1 MGTGI
6 SRAALFG
13 KLNSIGYKA
22 LDNAVVFAKLRG
34 NPYVELA
41 HWLHQVMQVQ
51 DTDLHHIIKAA
62 GIDAGQ
68 LVADTQ
74 AALDR
79 LPKGANSCD
88 LSAGLAD
95 AVERGWSYAS
105 LKFGE
110 LSIRTGH
117 VIFALVNDTTLKP
130 MLTKVSQQYAKINA
144 DQLGEQFLK
153 ITDGSPEAVLAA
165 ADQRGI
171 SGAPGESSG
180 AMAPAQ
186 LGKQEALGKYC
197 KDLTENAK
205 GGKMDPIVGR
215 DEEIRQCIDILM
227 RRRQNN
233 PILTGEAGVGKT
245 AVVEGFAQRI
255 IKGDV
260 PPQLKDV
267 RVLELDLGL
276 LQAGAS
282 MKGEFENRLRGV
294 IDEVQ
299 ASPKPI
305 ILFIDEAHTIMGAGG
320 AAGTGDA
327 AQLLKPALARGT
339 LRTIAATTQ
348 SEYKQHFE
356 KDPAMTRRFQVV
368 KVDEP
373 DEKKCLLMIRG
384 LASVMEKHFKV
395 QVLDEALE
403 AAVKLSKRYIQGRQL
418 PDKAVSLIDTACARV
433 AVSLHAVPAEIDDT
447 RKRIDGL
454 NTELAIIDREITT
467 GSEHTKRRADIMT
480 ELDAETIA
488 LKGRE
493 EHYNKEKA
501 VVEKILDLRGKLR
514 RGTDQPIDGPGTPPL
529 REGRPSQAPT
539 MPKDSG
545 QTSPSGSEATQT
557 IEPKLSDE
565 ERLKAMEELKKLTGE
580 LAAMQGENPL
590 ILPSVDAQAVSA
602 VVSDW
607 TGIPLGKMVKNEIEG
622 VLKLADRLEKR
633 VIGQR
638 HALDAIAQRI
648 QLSRAKLDNPG
659 RPVGVFMLVGPSG
672 VGKTETAIALAE
684 ALYGG
689 PQGLITI
696 NMSEYQEAHK
706 VSLLMGSPPGYVG
719 FGKGGVMTEAVR
731 RRPYSVLLLDEVEKA
746 HPDVHEVFFQVFDK
760 GSMKDSEGL
769 DINFKDTIILLTSN
783 VGTDLVM
790 SMCKDPALRPDP
802 DGLVKAIRE
811 PLLKVFPPALL
822 GRLNIVPYYPISDE
836 MMRSIIKLQLGRV
849 GQRVQEGHKVPFSFD
864 PKVED
869 TIVSR
874 VTELDSGARAIDAI
888 ITRQMLPT
896 VGRELLERLMAEKP
910 VNRVH
915 IGVKDSEFEYSFE

>member
-1 MGTGI
+1 MGEI
-6 SRAALFG
+6 PREAMFG
-13 KLNSIGYKA
+13 KLNPLGYKA
-22 LDNAVVFAKLRG
+22 LESATVFCKLRG
-34 NPYVELA
+34 NPYVELV
-41 HWLHQVMQVQ
+41 HWVHQVMQNQ
-51 DTDLHHIIKAA
+51 DSDIHHIVRHFQLNPTKLVTDL
-62 GIDAGQ
+62 
-68 LVADTQ
+68 T

-79 LPKGANSCD
+79 LPRGATSITD
-88 LSAGLAD
+88 LSSHLDEAA
-95 AVERGWSYAS
+95 ERAWAYAS
-105 LKFGE
+105 LRFGE
-110 LSIRTGH
+110 SRVRTGH
-117 VIFALVNDTTLKP
+117 VLLALLKTP
-130 MLTKVSQQYAKINA
+130 NLRNALLSISKEFEKVKQEQLTDGFQKIVGGSPEDA
-144 DQLGEQFLK
+144 MPA
-153 ITDGSPEAVLAA
+153 TDGSALGPA
-165 ADQRGI
+165 
-171 SGAPGESSG
+171 GAPGETTG

-186 LGKQEALGKYC
+186 MGKQEALQKFC

-205 GGKMDPIVGR
+205 AGKMDPIMGR
-215 DEEIRQCIDILM
+215 DEEIRQCIDVLM

-255 IKGDV
+255 VKGDV

-267 RVLELDLGL
+267 RVLELDVGL

-282 MKGEFENRLRGV
+282 MKGEFEQRLRQV

-299 ASPKPI
+299 ASTKPI
-305 ILFIDEAHTIMGAGG
+305 ILFIDEAHTLMGAGG
-320 AAGTGDA
+320 AAGTNDA

-384 LASVMEKHFKV
+384 LATVMEKHFKV

-418 PDKAVSLIDTACARV
+418 PDKAVSLLDTACARV
-433 AVSLHAVPAEIDDT
+433 AVSLHAKPAEMDDSE
-447 RKRIDGL
+447 KRILAL
-454 NTELAIIDREITT
+454 NTELEIIDREITT
-467 GSEHTKRRADIMT
+467 GVDHTSRRKDTQAELESE
-480 ELDAETIA
+480 
-488 LKGRE
+488 KGRLAALTE
-493 EHYNKEKA
+493 RFNKEKA

-514 RGTDQPIDGPGTPPL
+514 GSGVSPDTGAMQASGAEKGAEKTAAPAPAPATP
-529 REGRPSQAPT
+529 APA
-539 MPKDSG
+539 P
-545 QTSPSGSEATQT
+545 
-557 IEPKLSDE
+557 LSDA
-565 ERLKAMEELKKLTGE
+565 ERSAAIDELKKLQAQLVE
-580 LAAMQGENPL
+580 LQGENPL
-590 ILPSVDAQAVSA
+590 ILPSVDAAAVSA

-607 TGIPLGKMVKNEIEG
+607 TGIPLGRMVKNEMEA
-622 VLKLADRLEKR
+622 VLKLASTLERR

-638 HALDAIAQRI
+638 HALDSIAERI

-659 RPVGVFMLVGPSG
+659 RPVGVFLLVGPSG
-672 VGKTETAIALAE
+672 VGKTETAISLAE

-689 PQGLITI
+689 SQGLITI
-696 NMSEYQEAHK
+696 NMSEFQEAHK

-746 HPDVHEVFFQVFDK
+746 HADVHEIFFQVFDK
-760 GSMKDSEGL
+760 GMMKDSEGV
-769 DINFKDTIILLTSN
+769 DIDFKNTIILLTSN

-790 SMCKDPALRPDP
+790 KMCKDPTLKPDP
-802 DGLVKAIRE
+802 QGLVAAIRE

-822 GRLNIVPYYPISDE
+822 GRVNIVPYYPISDE
-836 MMRSIIKLQLGRV
+836 MMRSIITLQLARV
-849 GQRVQEGHKVPFSFD
+849 GQRVMEGHKVPFTYD
-864 PKVED
+864 PKVSD
-869 TIVSR
+869 LIVSR

-888 ITRQMLPT
+888 ITRQMLPAI
-896 VGRELLERLMAEKP
+896 GKELLTRLMDAKP

-915 IGVKDSEFEYSFE
+915 VGVKESEFEYAFD

>member
-1 MGTGI
+1 MAEI
-6 SRAALFG
+6 SRSALFG
-13 KLNSIGYKA
+13 KLNTLCYKA
-22 LDNAVVFAKLRG
+22 LEGATVFCKLRG
-34 NPYVELA
+34 NPYVEFI
-41 HWLHQVMQVQ
+41 HWLTQVLQNQ
-51 DTDLHHIIKAA
+51 DSDTHRIIRQYELNPSK
-62 GIDAGQ
+62 
-68 LVADTQ
+68 LTADVQ

-79 LPKGANSCD
+79 LPRGASSISDISNHLSDATERAWTYATLLFGENSVRSGHI
-88 LSAGLAD
+88 LVAMLKTANLRSILANISP
-95 AVERGWSYAS
+95 EFN
-105 LKFGE
+105 KIKEGE
-110 LSIRTGH
+110 LSDN
-117 VIFALVNDTTLKP
+117 FAKLLA
-130 MLTKVSQQYAKINA
+130 Q
-144 DQLGEQFLK
+144 
-153 ITDGSPEAVLAA
+153 SPEAAQVAYDGSA
-165 ADQRGI
+165 MGQQ
-171 SGAPGESSG
+171 SGVAGPGETSG

-186 LGKQEALGKYC
+186 MGKQEGLKRFC
-197 KDLTENAK
+197 KDLTENARQ
-205 GGKMDPIVGR
+205 GKMDPIVGR
-215 DEEIRQCIDILM
+215 DEEIRQCIDVLT

-255 IKGDV
+255 VAGDV

-267 RVLELDLGL
+267 RVMELDIGL

-282 MKGEFENRLRGV
+282 MKGEFENRLRQV

-299 ASPKPI
+299 SSPQPI
-305 ILFIDEAHTIMGAGG
+305 ILFIDEAHTLMGAGG
-320 AAGTGDA
+320 SAGTGDA

-373 DEKKCLLMIRG
+373 DEAKCLLMIRG
-384 LASVMEKHFKV
+384 LAKVMEKHFKV

-418 PDKAVSLIDTACARV
+418 PDKAVSLLDTSCARV
-433 AVSLHAVPAEIDDT
+433 SVGQHAIPADIDDL
-447 RKRIDGL
+447 RKRLDSL
-454 NTELAIIDREITT
+454 KTELEIIDRESVT
-467 GSEHTKRRADIMT
+467 GMDHAKRRA
-480 ELDAETIA
+480 ELVGLIESETGR
-488 LKGRE
+488 LKE
-493 EHYNKEKA
+493 LETHFAKEKEL
-501 VVEKILDLRGKLR
+501 VQKILDIRLKLM
-514 RGTDQPIDGPGTPPL
+514 GGAPGGSTKPGESNKPADPKASPAATKPESAPAAAPPL
-529 REGRPSQAPT
+529 
-539 MPKDSG
+539 
-545 QTSPSGSEATQT
+545 SEA
-557 IEPKLSDE
+557 D
-565 ERLKAMEELKKLTGE
+565 RLKLLEDLKKLDKE
-580 LAAMQGENPL
+580 LETLQGETPL
-590 ILPSVDAQAVSA
+590 IRPSVDSATVAA

-607 TGIPLGKMVKNEIEG
+607 TGIPLGRMVRNEIEG
-622 VLKLADRLEKR
+622 VLKLADTLEKR

-638 HALDAIAQRI
+638 HGLEAIAQRI
-648 QLSRAKLDNPG
+648 QLARAKLDNPG

-689 PQGLITI
+689 SQGLITI

-746 HPDVHEVFFQVFDK
+746 HADVHEIFFQVFDK
-760 GSMKDSEGL
+760 GIMKDSEGV
-769 DINFKDTIILLTSN
+769 DIDFKNTIILLTSN

-790 SMCKDPALRPDP
+790 KLCKDPTLKPDP
-802 DGLVKAIRE
+802 DGLVKAMRD

-822 GRLNIVPYYPISDE
+822 GRLNIIPYYPISDE
-836 MMRSIIKLQLGRV
+836 MMRAIIKLQLARV
-849 GQRVQEGHKVPFSFD
+849 GQRVQEGHKVPFSYD
-864 PKVED
+864 PVVSD

-896 VGRELLERLMAEKP
+896 IGRELLERLMENKP
-910 VNRVH
+910 VTKVH
-915 IGVKDSEFEYSFE
+915 VGVKDSQFQYSFD

>member
-1 MGTGI
+1 MGGI
-6 SRAALFG
+6 SRSALFG
-13 KLNSIGYKA
+13 KLNQICYKA
-22 LDNAVVFAKLRG
+22 MEGSTVFCKLRG
-34 NPYVELA
+34 NPYVELV
-41 HWLHQVMQVQ
+41 HWLHQLMQTQ
-51 DTDLHHIIKAA
+51 DSDLHRIIKAFNL
-62 GIDAGQ
+62 DVSQ

-79 LPKGANSCD
+79 LPRGANSISD
-88 LSAGLAD
+88 ISAKFIEG
-95 AVERGWSYAS
+95 VERAWTFSS

-110 LSIRTGH
+110 TSIRSGH
-117 VIFALVNDTTLKP
+117 IVFALANEQTLRPELLKIS
-130 MLTKVSQQYAKINA
+130 KQFDKINA

-165 ADQRGI
+165 ADSRGI
-171 SGAPGESSG
+171 EGAPGDASG

-186 LGKQEALGKYC
+186 MGKQEALRKYC

-205 GGKMDPIVGR
+205 SGKMDPIVGR

-255 IKGDV
+255 VKGDV
-260 PPQLKDV
+260 PPQLKEV
-267 RVLELDLGL
+267 RLLELDVGL

-282 MKGEFENRLRGV
+282 MKGEFENRLRQV

-305 ILFIDEAHTIMGAGG
+305 ILFIDEVHTLMGAGG
-320 AAGTGDA
+320 NAGTGDA
-327 AQLLKPALARGT
+327 AQMLKPALARGT
-339 LRTIAATTQ
+339 LRTIGATTQ

-373 DEKKCLLMIRG
+373 DEAKCLLMIRG
-384 LASVMEKHFKV
+384 LADVMEKHFKL

-433 AVSLHAVPAEIDDT
+433 AVSLHATPGDIDDLS
-447 RKRIDGL
+447 KRIEGFER
-454 NTELAIIDREITT
+454 ELAIVDKEIRL
-467 GSEHTKRRADIMT
+467 GGDHTKRREEII
-480 ELDAETIA
+480 ETIEGEKKRLTA
-488 LKGRE
+488 MQDK
-493 EHYNKEKA
+493 YNKEREI
-501 VVEKILDLRGKLR
+501 VTKILELRTKLAPVAKEGEKPVEVSDADR
-514 RGTDQPIDGPGTPPL
+514 AQIKDEL
-529 REGRPSQAPT
+529 R
-539 MPKDSG
+539 K
-545 QTSPSGSEATQT
+545 
-557 IEPKLSDE
+557 
-565 ERLKAMEELKKLTGE
+565 LKASLEEF
-580 LAAMQGENPL
+580 QGETPL
-590 ILPSVDAQAVSA
+590 ITPSVDAQAVSA
-602 VVSDW
+602 VVADW
-607 TGIPLGKMVKNEIEG
+607 TGIPLGRMVKDELKT
-622 VLKLADRLEKR
+622 VLMLPDTLEKR

-638 HALDAIAQRI
+638 HALEAVAERI
-648 QLSRAKLDNPG
+648 QLGRAKLDNPG
-659 RPVGVFMLVGPSG
+659 RPAGVFLLVGPSG

-696 NMSEYQEAHK
+696 NMSEFQEAHK

-719 FGKGGVMTEAVR
+719 YGKGGVMTEAVR

-746 HPDVHEVFFQVFDK
+746 HGDVHEIFFQVFDK
-760 GSMKDSEGL
+760 GMMKDSEGL
-769 DINFKDTIILLTSN
+769 DIDFKNTIVLLTSN

-790 SMCKDPALRPDP
+790 KLCKDPSLRPDP
-802 DGLVKAIRE
+802 KGLIDAIRPE
-811 PLLKVFPPALL
+811 LRKVFPDALI
-822 GRLNIVPYYPISDE
+822 GRLSIVPYYPINDE
-836 MMRSIIKLQLGRV
+836 MMRSIIKLQLSKV
-849 GQRVQEGHKVPFSFD
+849 GQRVQDGHKVPFSYD
-864 PKVED
+864 ASVSD
-869 TIVSR
+869 LIVSR

-888 ITRQMLPT
+888 ITRTMLPK
-896 VGRELLERLMAEKP
+896 VGKELLERIIEGRP

>member
-1 MGTGI
+1 MSGI

-22 LDNAVVFAKLRG
+22 LEASVVFCKLRG
-34 NPYVELA
+34 NPYVELS
-41 HWLHQVMQVQ
+41 HWLHQLMQAQ
-51 DTDLHHIIKAA
+51 DTDLHHIIRAF
-62 GIDAGQ
+62 GLDVSQ
-68 LVADTQ
+68 LVSDVQ
-74 AALDR
+74 ATLDR
-79 LPKGANSCD
+79 APRGANACD
-88 LSAGLAD
+88 LSTSLAD
-95 AVERGWSYAS
+95 AVERAWTYAS

-110 LSIRTGH
+110 TSVRSGH
-117 VIFALVNDTTLKP
+117 VIFALANDTALKP
-130 MLTKVSQQYAKINA
+130 QLVKISQQFNKINA

-153 ITDGSPEAVLAA
+153 LTDGSPEAVLAA
-165 ADQRGI
+165 AADRGI
-171 SGAPGESSG
+171 SGAPGEASG

-186 LGKQEALGKYC
+186 LGKQEALNKYC

-255 IKGDV
+255 AKGDV

-267 RVLELDLGL
+267 RLLELDVGL

-282 MKGEFENRLRGV
+282 MKGEFENRLRQV

-299 ASPKPI
+299 ASPRPI
-305 ILFIDEAHTIMGAGG
+305 ILFIDEVHTLMGAGG
-320 AAGTGDA
+320 AAGTNDA

-339 LRTIAATTQ
+339 LRTIGATTQ

-373 DEKKCLLMIRG
+373 DEAKCLLMIRG
-384 LASVMEKHFKV
+384 LADVMEKHFKI

-433 AVSLHAVPAEIDDT
+433 SVSLHAVPGEIDDLQ
-447 RKRIDGL
+447 KRIDGL
-454 NTELAIIDREITT
+454 NRELAIVDKEIKL
-467 GSEHTKRRADIMT
+467 GADHSKRREDIVASI
-480 ELDAETIA
+480 DAEKVRLGELQAKYEKEKSFVTKIMELRA
-488 LKGRE
+488 KLTAAPEATPQTEAAQPAPGALSDDERAAIKAELAKLKG
-493 EHYNKEKA
+493 
-501 VVEKILDLRGKLR
+501 
-514 RGTDQPIDGPGTPPL
+514 
-529 REGRPSQAPT
+529 
-539 MPKDSG
+539 
-545 QTSPSGSEATQT
+545 
-557 IEPKLSDE
+557 
-565 ERLKAMEELKKLTGE
+565 ELETV
-580 LAAMQGENPL
+580 QGENPL
-590 ILPSVDAQAVSA
+590 MSPSVDMQAVSS

-607 TGIPLGKMVKNEIEG
+607 TGIPLGRMVKDEMKT
-622 VLKLADRLEKR
+622 VLNLGATLEKR

-638 HALDAIAQRI
+638 HALDAIAERI
-648 QLSRAKLDNPG
+648 RVSRAKLDNPG
-659 RPVGVFMLVGPSG
+659 RPVGVFLLVGPSG
-672 VGKTETAIALAE
+672 VGKTETAIALSE

-696 NMSEYQEAHK
+696 NMSEFQEAHK

-719 FGKGGVMTEAVR
+719 YGKGGVMTEAVR

-746 HPDVHEVFFQVFDK
+746 HADVHEIFFQVFDK
-760 GSMKDSEGL
+760 GNMKDSEGL
-769 DINFKDTIILLTSN
+769 EIDFKNTIILLTSN

-790 SMCKDPALRPDP
+790 KMCKDPTLKPDP

-836 MMRSIIKLQLGRV
+836 MMRAIIHLQLSRL
-849 GQRVQEGHKVPFSFD
+849 GQRVKEGHKIPFTYD
-864 PKVED
+864 KDVENL
-869 TIVSR
+869 IVSR

-896 VGRELLERLMAEKP
+896 IGRELLERLMEGRS
-910 VNRVH
+910 VNRIHV
-915 IGVKDSEFEYSFE
+915 GVKDSQFVYDFE

>member
-1 MGTGI
+1 MSGI
-6 SRAALFG
+6 PRAALFG

-22 LDNAVVFAKLRG
+22 LEASVVFCKLRG
-34 NPYVELA
+34 NPYVELV
-41 HWLHQVMQVQ
+41 HWLHQLMQAQ
-51 DTDLHHIIKAA
+51 DTDVHHIIRAF
-62 GIDAGQ
+62 GLDVSQ
-68 LVADTQ
+68 LVTDVQ
-74 AALDR
+74 AVLDR
-79 LPKGANSCD
+79 APRGANACD

-95 AVERGWSYAS
+95 AVERAWAYAS

-110 LSIRTGH
+110 TSVRSGH
-117 VIFALVNDTTLKP
+117 VVFALANDTALKP
-130 MLTKVSQQYAKINA
+130 LLVKISQQFNKINA

-153 ITDGSPEAVLAA
+153 LTDGSPEAVLAA
-165 ADQRGI
+165 AADRGI
-171 SGAPGESSG
+171 SGAPGEASG

-186 LGKQEALGKYC
+186 LGKQEALNKYC

-255 IKGDV
+255 AKGDV

-267 RVLELDLGL
+267 RLLELDVGL

-282 MKGEFENRLRGV
+282 MKGEFENRLRQV

-299 ASPKPI
+299 ASPRPI
-305 ILFIDEAHTIMGAGG
+305 ILFIDEVHTLMGAGG
-320 AAGTGDA
+320 AAGTSDA

-339 LRTIAATTQ
+339 LRTIGATTQ

-373 DEKKCLLMIRG
+373 DEAKCLLMIRG
-384 LASVMEKHFKV
+384 LADVMEKHFKI

-433 AVSLHAVPAEIDDT
+433 SVSLHAVPGEIDDLQ
-447 RKRIDGL
+447 KRIDGL
-454 NTELAIIDREITT
+454 NRELAIVDKEIKL
-467 GSEHTKRRADIMT
+467 GADHSKRREDIVASIEAEKVRLA
-480 ELDAETIA
+480 ELQAKYE
-488 LKGRE
+488 
-493 EHYNKEKA
+493 KEKA
-501 VVEKILDLRGKLR
+501 FVTKIMELRGKLTAAPDAKAAAD
-514 RGTDQPIDGPGTPPL
+514 GAPAQPAPGALT
-529 REGRPSQAPT
+529 
-539 MPKDSG
+539 
-545 QTSPSGSEATQT
+545 
-557 IEPKLSDE
+557 DE
-565 ERLKAMEELKKLTGE
+565 ERTSIKTE
-580 LAAMQGENPL
+580 LAKLKSELETVQGENPL
-590 ILPSVDAQAVSA
+590 MSPSVDMQAVSS

-607 TGIPLGKMVKNEIEG
+607 TGIPLGRMVKDEMKT
-622 VLKLADRLEKR
+622 VLNLGATLEKR

-638 HALDAIAQRI
+638 HALDAIAERI
-648 QLSRAKLDNPG
+648 RVSRAKLDNPG
-659 RPVGVFMLVGPSG
+659 RPVGVFLLVGPSG
-672 VGKTETAIALAE
+672 VGKTETAIALSE

-696 NMSEYQEAHK
+696 NMSEFQEAHK

-719 FGKGGVMTEAVR
+719 YGKGGVMTEAVR

-746 HPDVHEVFFQVFDK
+746 HADVHEIFFQVFDK
-760 GSMKDSEGL
+760 GNMKDSEGL
-769 DINFKDTIILLTSN
+769 EIDFKNTIILLTSN

-790 SMCKDPALRPDP
+790 KMCKDPTLKPDA

-836 MMRSIIKLQLGRV
+836 MMRAIIHLQLSRL
-849 GQRVQEGHKVPFSFD
+849 GQRVREGHKIPFSYD
-864 PKVED
+864 KEVENL
-869 TIVSR
+869 IVSR

-888 ITRQMLPT
+888 ITRQMLPRI
-896 VGRELLERLMAEKP
+896 GRELLERLMDGRA
-910 VNRVH
+910 VH
-915 IGVKDSEFEYSFE
+915 KIHVGVKDSDFVYEFE

>member
-1 MGTGI
+1 MGSDI
-6 SRAALFG
+6 PRAGLFG
-13 KLNSIGYKA
+13 KLNTIGYKA
-22 LDNAVVFAKLRG
+22 LDGAVVFAKLRG
-34 NPYVELA
+34 NPYVELV
-41 HWLHQVMQVQ
+41 HWLHQIMQTQ
-51 DTDLHHIIKAA
+51 DSDLHRIIKFF
-62 GIDAGQ
+62 GLDASR

-79 LPKGANSCD
+79 LGRGSTAGTD
-88 LSAGLAD
+88 LSTHLEE
-95 AVERGWSYAS
+95 AVERAWMYAT

-110 LSIRTGH
+110 TSIRTGH
-117 VIFALVNDTTLKP
+117 VILAVRKTANIEHLLKNISKEFE
-130 MLTKVSQQYAKINA
+130 KVKGEV
-144 DQLGEQFLK
+144 LGESFHK

-180 AMAPAQ
+180 AIAPAQ
-186 LGKQEALGKYC
+186 LGKQEALNKFC
-197 KDLTENAK
+197 KDLTEAARS
-205 GGKMDPIVGR
+205 GKMDPIVGR

-255 IKGDV
+255 VKGDV

-282 MKGEFENRLRGV
+282 MKGEFENRLRSV

-305 ILFIDEAHTIMGAGG
+305 ILFIDEAHTLIGAGG

-327 AQLLKPALARGT
+327 ANLLKPALARGT
-339 LRTIAATTQ
+339 LRTVAATTQ

-368 KVDEP
+368 KIDEP

-433 AVSLHAVPAEIDDT
+433 AVSLHAVPPEIDDT

-454 NTELAIIDREITT
+454 RTELEIIDREVAT
-467 GSEHTKRRADIMT
+467 GSDHTRRRGEVVGDLQSEDKRLK
-480 ELDAETIA
+480 EL
-488 LKGRE
+488 E
-493 EHYNKEKA
+493 EHFGKEKA
-501 VVEKILDLRGKLR
+501 MVEKILDIRGKLR
-514 RGTDQPIDGPGTPPL
+514 TGSDQPIDQGKVPAG
-529 REGRPSQAPT
+529 APVQ
-539 MPKDSG
+539 PAGKDEKPAA
-545 QTSPSGSEATQT
+545 Q
-557 IEPKLSDE
+557 IEPKLSEAD
-565 ERLKAMEELKKLTGE
+565 RLKLLEELKGLQSQLT
-580 LAAMQGENPL
+580 LLQGENPL
-590 ILPSVDAQAVSA
+590 ILPSVDGQAVSA

-607 TGIPLGKMVKNEIEG
+607 TGIPLGRMVRNEIEG
-622 VLKLADRLEKR
+622 VLKLADTLEKR

-638 HALDAIAQRI
+638 HALEAIGQRI

-659 RPVGVFMLVGPSG
+659 RPVGVFLLVGPSG

-746 HPDVHEVFFQVFDK
+746 HADIHEVFFQVFDK
-760 GSMKDSEGL
+760 GSMKDSEGV

-783 VGTDLVM
+783 VGTELVM

-802 DGLVKAIRE
+802 EGLVKAIRE

-822 GRLNIVPYYPISDE
+822 GRLNIVPFYPISDE
-836 MMRSIIKLQLGRV
+836 MMRAIIKLQLSRV
-849 GQRVQEGHKVPFSFD
+849 GQRVKDGYKVPFECD
-864 PKVED
+864 PAVENL
-869 TIVSR
+869 IVSR

-888 ITRQMLPT
+888 ITRQMLPAI
-896 VGRELLERLMAEKP
+896 GKELLERMMEGRTIAK
-910 VNRVH
+910 VH
-915 IGVKDSEFEYSFE
+915 IGVKDSEFNYQFE